1 MYNPNELVF
10 EAMLELAKQEN
21 KGNPFA
27 ESIIDKMSYE
37 YHRQQYNDC
46 LRHIDEEN
54 KIIASIYNQI
64 SRCGGFAT
72 TYEQQELQR
81 HIQLRSEYEAK
92 SKKHLIYET
101 KDMANFLTLALRH
114 PKRFSG

>member
-1 MYNPNELVF
+1 MYNPNGLVF
-10 EAMLELAKQEN
+10 EAMLGQAKSEN
-21 KGNPFA
+21 KGNPLA
-27 ESIIDKMSYE
+27 ESFIDKMSYE

-54 KIIASIYNQI
+54 KIIASLYNQI

-81 HIQLRSEYEAK
+81 YIQLRSEYEAK
-92 SKKHLIYET
+92 SMKHFMSYSNDSL
-101 KDMANFLTLALRH
+101 NTLSNIAH
-114 PKRFSG
+114 IFPK

>member
-21 KGNPFA
+21 KGNPLA

-46 LRHIDEEN
+46 LQHIDEEN
-54 KIIASIYNQI
+54 QIIAYIYNQI
-64 SRCGGFAT
+64 SKCGGFAT

-81 HIQLRSEYEAK
+81 HIQLWSEYEAK
-92 SKKHLIYET
+92 SMKHLLSGSNDC
-101 KDMANFLTLALRH
+101 KDLQSDLTNLLH
-114 PKRFSG
+114 

>member
-1 MYNPNELVF
+1 MYNLNELAF
-10 EAMLELAKQEN
+10 ETMLEQVKQEN

-27 ESIIDKMSYE
+27 ECAIDKISYE

-54 KIIASIYNQI
+54 KIITSIYNQI

-92 SKKHLIYET
+92 SMKHLLSGSNDC
-101 KDMANFLTLALRH
+101 KDLQSDLANILPH
-114 PKRFSG
+114 

>member
-21 KGNPFA
+21 KGNPLA

-46 LRHIDEEN
+46 LQHIDEEN
-54 KIIASIYNQI
+54 KTIASIYNQI
-64 SRCGGFAT
+64 SRRGGFAT

-92 SKKHLIYET
+92 SKKYLMSGSN
-101 KDMANFLTLALRH
+101 DSVCFQSDLRNIH
-114 PKRFSG
+114 SK